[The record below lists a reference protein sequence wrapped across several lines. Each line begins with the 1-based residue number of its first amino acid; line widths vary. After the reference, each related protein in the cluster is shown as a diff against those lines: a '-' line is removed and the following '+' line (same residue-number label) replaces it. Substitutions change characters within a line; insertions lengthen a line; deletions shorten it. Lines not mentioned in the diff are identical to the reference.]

1 MQPVDLEA
9 LLAKATPGWAHPR
22 APGGYV
28 RQVRNSVEIN
38 QAEALVADSL
48 FEEAITQ

>member
-22 APGGYV
+22 APGGHV

-38 QAEALVADSL
+38 QAEALVGDSL